1 MRAELINSS
10 GARARARRSRP
21 YGSGSSPGRAE
32 APFLFESF
40 NLNGWVARC
49 ALPRSNPAAADALI
63 CTCICTLHT
72 APLHMNLSWLAWR
85 PGRVC

>member
-32 APFLFESF
+32 APFLLEFLH
-40 NLNGWVARC
+40 LNGCIARF
-49 ALPRSNPAAADALI
+49 ALPCSNPAAADALI

-72 APLHMNLSWLAWR
+72 APLHVSLSWLAWR

>member
-49 ALPRSNPAAADALI
+49 ALPRSGTLLLLAYVSVLI
-63 CTCICTLHT
+63 CSLRDVPC
-72 APLHMNLSWLAWR
+72 M
-85 PGRVC
+85 